1 MSKKVIFWG
10 TPQFSL
16 PSLKVLYKLDLI
28 NVLITQPD
36 KKGGRNNK
44 LLTYPLKD
52 YALKHNL
59 PLLQPYKLDFNFS
72 KELEKYLPAIFIIV
86 AYGQLI
92 PQEIL
97 DLSELQSLNIHPSQL
112 PILRGPSPIQTA
124 LLKGFDTT
132 AVSLMQID
140 EKMDHGPILEQREVI
155 IDQEDNYLSLS
166 EKLSIIGSQ
175 LLADNITKYL
185 KKELKGKE
193 QDHSKA
199 TFCKLIKK
207 KDGKIDWSN
216 SAQDINNQIRALNPW
231 PSTFTTIKDLYLK
244 ILKVNIVDKELKEKE
259 ILIEDNKLYIGT
271 GTQALEILELQ
282 VAGKRKIATKEF
294 LRGYSKKLL

>member
-28 NVLITQPD
+28 NVLITQVD

-44 LLTYPLKD
+44 LLTSPLKD
-52 YALKHNL
+52 YAFKHYL
-59 PLLQPYKLDFNFS
+59 PLLQPHKLDSNFS
-72 KELEKYLPAIFIIV
+72 KELEKYLPATFIIV

-92 PQEIL
+92 PPEIL

-124 LLKGFDTT
+124 ILKGFHTT

-166 EKLSIIGSQ
+166 DKLSIIGSQ
-175 LLADNITKYL
+175 LLADNIIKYL

-193 QDHSKA
+193 QDHSQA

-216 SAQDINNQIRALNPW
+216 TAQDINNQIRALNPW
-231 PSTFTTIKDLYLK
+231 PSTFTTIKNLELK
-244 ILKVNIVDKELKEKE
+244 ILKVKIVDKELKEKE
-259 ILIEDNKLYIGT
+259 ILTEDNKLYIGT
-271 GTQALEILELQ
+271 GTQSLEILELQ